1 MPRPFACVWGCIFTH
16 VTPSHSGHV
25 PLPTS
30 RRFAHVTPPHPRSP
44 TSLRDTCTTLRDRA
58 HYVTNARAF
67 KHNCFYRTIRSY
79 HINTSLSL
87 LIGPLALSS
96 GLEYILIISKAFSVF
111 HLKASSKHPGQFQYF
126 ISKLLQNIQDNFRR
140 PFDSLV
146 VISSQSFFTIFRT
159 FSIFSSYNIL
169 PISKIFSIIKLG
181 TSDILQD
188 SWSSSNAIQQA
199 FYKGFTFLLIGSL
212 HSNGFTF

>member
-1 MPRPFACVWGCIFTH
+1 MRFVTPARRCATGCI
-16 VTPSHSGHV
+16 
-25 PLPTS
+25 TS
-30 RRFAHVTPPHPRSP
+30 QT
-44 TSLRDTCTTLRDRA
+44 RA
-58 HYVTNARAF
+58 HSNTT
-67 KHNCFYRTIRSY
+67 TIRSY

-87 LIGPLALSS
+87 LIGPLALSFVKVDQ
-96 GLEYILIISKAFSVF
+96 GVF

-126 ISKLLQNIQDNFRR
+126 ISKLLQNIQDNF
-140 PFDSLV
+140 S
-146 VISSQSFFTIFRT
+146 ISSQSFFKTSRTISEDLLILWLLFHLKA
-159 FSIFSSYNIL
+159 SSQYSGHFQSFPL
-169 PISKIFSIIKLG
+169 TTSFQYPRHFQLSRFFTHCRLG